1 MPESMLMREETDTYY
16 LQISILLSYLE
27 QMKQTQK
34 YLIFVTLEKFKFAIE
49 CSDIILVGVW
59 SFDFCIEIG
68 MNFIRKIDGYHK
80 HSMWTIWH
88 S

>member
-34 YLIFVTLEKFKFAIE
+34 YLIFVALEKFKFAIE
-49 CSDIILVGVW
+49 CSDIILVGV
-59 SFDFCIEIG
+59 
-68 MNFIRKIDGYHK
+68 
-80 HSMWTIWH
+80 
-88 S
+88 